1 MSHPPSPAEQ
11 PRLSEVLRD
20 LGLSGAA
27 QKRALRSGKVSVQG
41 VPVSD
46 GGRRVAPE
54 SVRHTPDAPR
64 IHVGRDVAFL
74 WRDGAVV
81 VVWKPAG
88 MLSVSAPRRRRE
100 HTVLGT
106 VRRQL
111 GSAWPVHRLDEET
124 SGLMLVALTEAAQ
137 HGLKEALAARHLTR
151 RYLALVDGHM
161 DGAPHTVRSTLV
173 RNRGDGKRGSWT
185 RPGAPPEGARD
196 AVTHL
201 QRLEVLRRGASLVG
215 ARLETGRT
223 HQVRI
228 HAAEAGHAVLGDRL
242 YGSMRST
249 RRAERLALHAA
260 ELIFAHPH
268 TGERMRFSAP
278 LADDLEVLR
287 RTLSERPSHS

>member
-1 MSHPPSPAEQ
+1 MVH
-11 PRLSEVLRD
+11 
-20 LGLSGAA
+20 
-27 QKRALRSGKVSVQG
+27 G
-41 VPVSD
+41 VPVAD
-46 GGRRVAPE
+46 GGRRVDPE
-54 SVRHTPDAPR
+54 TVHHRPDAPR

-74 WRDGAVV
+74 WRDSAVV

-137 HGLKEALAARHLTR
+137 HGLKEALAARRLTR

-161 DGAPHTVRSTLV
+161 SGAPNNAHAVNKGGSVLIRSTLV

-185 RPGAPPEGARD
+185 GRGAPPPEARD

-201 QRLEVLRRGASLVG
+201 QRLELLDRGATLVG

-223 HQVRI
+223 HQIRI
-228 HAAEAGHAVLGDRL
+228 HVAEAGHAVLGDRL
-242 YGSMRST
+242 YGSMRVA

-260 ELIFAHPH
+260 ELVFAHPH
-268 TGERMRFSAP
+268 TGERMRFKSP

-287 RTLSERPSHS
+287 RTLSERPSRS